1 MNDVRKE
8 PRRKDL
14 LRELSSLKFIASV
27 VRIIIYVI
35 TLLPGELITH
45 PSFLDVRTWGLL
57 ARYLAW
63 LLGPSC
69 LAGYPQYGL

>member
-45 PSFLDVRTWGLL
+45 ILVRGGWLD
-57 ARYLAW
+57 A
-63 LLGPSC
+63 
-69 LAGYPQYGL
+69 